1 MDSPSRSGSV
11 ASRTSDASLTRRLQ
25 MRDLF
30 LLAAG
35 NDVVRRELLV
45 DIYTKATPV
54 LVLDLLG
61 NLRGRFGQIA
71 DVAIARF
78 DTVFRAKKPAEG
90 LCLRRRFDD
99 HQRLRS
105 HTQLEVTL
113 TRSRG
118 PHETAALDPLDPSL
132 QFELEQAGQQST
144 PSTPLASASAS
155 RA

>member
-1 MDSPSRSGSV
+1 MVECLLDRILGNFVEDDAANGDSRPEDLRQMPADGLALAIGV
-11 ASRTSDASLTRRLQ
+11 GGQQDLRRFLERRLQ

-35 NDVVRRELLV
+35 NDVVRLELLV

-78 DTVFRAKKPAEG
+78 DTVLRAKKPAEG
-90 LCLRRRFDD
+90 LRLRRR
-99 HQRLRS
+99 LK
-105 HTQLEVTL
+105 
-113 TRSRG
+113 
-118 PHETAALDPLDPSL
+118 
-132 QFELEQAGQQST
+132 
-144 PSTPLASASAS
+144 ASQP
-155 RA
+155 